1 MRKIREVMRLS
12 LGLRLSSR
20 PVARSCRIARS
31 TVAEYLRR
39 AREAGLTWPLPK
51 GLDDGQLERRLFPAP
66 PEIPIAHRP
75 VPDWAGIHRELRRK
89 GVTLFLLWQEYR
101 ERHPDGFG
109 YSWFCDRYRAWAGKV
124 DVVMRQPHRAGEKLF
139 VDYAGQTVPVID
151 PDTGEIREAQ
161 IFVATLGASNYTYA
175 EATWTQTLPDW
186 IGSHVRAF
194 GFLGCVPEIVV
205 PDNLKSAVTHP
216 HLYEPDRN
224 PTYVHAMAYHDT
236 VVVPAR
242 RGKARD
248 KAKVE
253 AGVLIVERWI
263 LARLRRQAFFSLAEL
278 NRAIRE
284 LLKGLN
290 ERPFKKLP
298 GNRRQAFER
307 IDRPV
312 MRPLPAVP
320 YEYTEW
326 GKARV
331 HIDYHVEI
339 DKHYYSVPYQLV
351 GHQLDFSLTLRT
363 VEIFHKHQRV
373 ASHMRSFEKGRHT
386 TLPEHMPKSHRAHAD
401 WTPERLVKW
410 ARQTG
415 PATAT
420 VVEKIMVSR
429 RHPQQ
434 GFRPCLGI
442 MRLGK
447 TYGSDRLEAA
457 CRRAHALEAYGYRH
471 IERILKN
478 DLDRRPLP
486 EKAAAQ
492 LRITHAN
499 LRGADYYAAAAPVE
513 QP

>member
-12 LGLRLSSR
+12 LGQGLSSR

-39 AREAGLTWPLPK
+39 AREAGLTWPLPE
-51 GLDDGQLERRLFPAP
+51 GLDDGRLEQMLFPP
-66 PEIPIAHRP
+66 GPEIPTERRP
-75 VPDWAGIHRELRRK
+75 VPDWAVIHRELRK
-89 GVTLFLLWQEYR
+89 KSVTLFLLWQEYR
-101 ERHPDGFG
+101 ERCRDGFG

-124 DVVMRQPHRAGEKLF
+124 DVVMRQFHLAGEKLF
-139 VDYAGQTVPVID
+139 VDYAGETVPVVH
-151 PDTGEIREAQ
+151 PATGEVREAQ
-161 IFVATLGASNYTYA
+161 IFVASLGASNYTYA
-175 EATWTQTLPDW
+175 EATWTQSLPDW
-186 IGSHVRAF
+186 IGSHVRTF
-194 GFLGCVPEIVV
+194 QFMGCVPEIVV

-224 PTYVHAMAYHDT
+224 PTYVHAMEYHDT
-236 VVVPAR
+236 AVVPAR
-242 RGKARD
+242 SGKPRD

-253 AGVLIVERWI
+253 ASVLVVERWI
-263 LARLRRQAFFSLAEL
+263 LARLRHQTFFSLAEL

-284 LLKGLN
+284 LLEDLN

-298 GNRRQAFER
+298 GNRRQAFEQ
-307 IDRPV
+307 IDRPA
-312 MRPLPAVP
+312 MRPLPAVS

-326 GKARV
+326 SRARV

-351 GHQLDFSLTLRT
+351 GRQLDFSLTLRT

-373 ASHMRSFEKGRHT
+373 ASHMRSFEKGRYT
-386 TLPEHMPKSHRAHAD
+386 TLPEHMPKSHRAQAE
-401 WTPERLVKW
+401 WTPQRLIQW
-410 ARQTG
+410 ACQTG
-415 PATAT
+415 DATAT
-420 VVEKIMVSR
+420 VVEKIMASR

-442 MRLGK
+442 MRLSK
-447 TYGSDRLEAA
+447 TYGPDRLEAA

-471 IERILKN
+471 IEGILKN

-486 EKAAAQ
+486 EKTAPQ
-492 LRITHAN
+492 LKITHAN
-499 LRGADYYAAAAPVE
+499 LRGAAYYATTDPVK